1 MTAAERIAELKARR
15 RALIMAHN
23 YTTADVQEIADFT
36 GDSLEL
42 ARKAA
47 ECKAPVIVL
56 CGVKFM
62 AETAKILSPD
72 SIVLHPAPDA
82 GCPMAEM
89 APPEEIRQ
97 FRRDNPETLLVAYV
111 NTTAAAKSLVDV
123 CCTSGNA
130 EKVVAALP
138 ADKEIMFLPDA
149 NLGANLVKKLA
160 RPMRLW
166 HGCCPIHDRITPQDI
181 RSARAAHPDA
191 VVMVHPECRPEVIA
205 LADHALSTGGMLK
218 MASGSSAREFIV
230 GTEIGILHRMRKEN
244 PGKVFHPL
252 DVNPL
257 CEDMKKV
264 TLEKIA
270 ESLEKLSPR
279 IELDAE
285 TIRKAR
291 GSIEKML
298 ELSR

>member
-97 FRRDNPETLLVAYV
+97 FQI
-111 NTTAAAKSLVDV
+111 
-123 CCTSGNA
+123 G
-130 EKVVAALP
+130 
-138 ADKEIMFLPDA
+138 
-149 NLGANLVKKLA
+149 
-160 RPMRLW
+160 
-166 HGCCPIHDRITPQDI
+166 
-181 RSARAAHPDA
+181 RAH
-191 VVMVHPECRPEVIA
+191 V
-205 LADHALSTGGMLK
+205 
-218 MASGSSAREFIV
+218 
-230 GTEIGILHRMRKEN
+230 
-244 PGKVFHPL
+244 
-252 DVNPL
+252 
-257 CEDMKKV
+257 
-264 TLEKIA
+264 
-270 ESLEKLSPR
+270 
-279 IELDAE
+279 
-285 TIRKAR
+285 
-291 GSIEKML
+291 
-298 ELSR
+298 